1 MKPFLKWVGGKT
13 QLLDKINEELPKEIN
28 NYHDIFLGG
37 GSTLINILNS
47 SIKINGLVY
56 AYDYN
61 KNLINL
67 YNNIKNNVE
76 LLITYI
82 DNYINIYNSINIFN
96 GNKKP
101 MNDDESKS
109 SKESY
114 YYYMRNRYNSIGT
127 NNQENIEKSALFIIL
142 NKLCF
147 RGIYRE
153 SSLGKFNVPFG
164 NYKTPTVYDIENLKS
179 LSQLFQNVI
188 FQHLDFNISLNN
200 VKENDFVY
208 ADPPYAPENNKSF
221 VKYNKEGF
229 TIEDNE
235 NLFNKLKSL
244 DNIKSKFLMSNSNV
258 DFVKDKFN
266 NNKYKIIIVDA
277 RRAINSKNP
286 ESTTK
291 EVLIKNY

>member
-13 QLLDKINEELPKEIN
+13 QLLDKINKELPTEIN

-47 SIKINGLVY
+47 TIKINSSIY

-67 YNNIKNNVE
+67 YNNVKNNIE

-82 DNYINIYNSINIFN
+82 DNYINVYNSIDTFN

-101 MNDDESKS
+101 TNDNECKS

-114 YYYMRNRYNSIGT
+114 YYYMRNRYNTIGT

-164 NYKTPTVYDIENLKS
+164 NYKTPTIYDIENLKS
-179 LSQLFQNVI
+179 LSQLFQSVT

-200 VKENDFVY
+200 VIENDFVY

-235 NLFNKLKSL
+235 NLFNKLKNL
-244 DNIKSKFLMSNSNV
+244 DKINTKFLMSNSNV
-258 DFVKDKFN
+258 DFVKDKFS
-266 NNKYKIIIVDA
+266 NNKYQIIVVDA